1 MRIGPGI
8 VCIVNVMSRP
18 RVVITEP
25 LDPAAVAWLAER
37 CDVFQPPAVDDA
49 AIADALSQADALI
62 VRTYT
67 RVDAALLD
75 RAPRLRVVGR
85 AGVGLDNID
94 TKACEARGIAVLHTP
109 DANTRAVTEFV
120 WSLIFSVVRPLE
132 PIRRALSEQD
142 WRALRDSN
150 QAPRELAGMTLGVL
164 GLGRIGR
171 SVARAGA
178 TLMGRVIYHDIREIA
193 PVERAGAEPVGFEEL
208 LADSDVLTIHVD
220 GRASNRG
227 LIGADACDLLKRD
240 LIFINA
246 SRGIVVDR
254 PALASF
260 LRRNSAAVA
269 LLDVHDPEPIPADD
283 PLLSNANARLYP
295 HLAAATVPAKRAM
308 SGVVEAV
315 WLTLTE
321 TAPRNSRGC

>member
-1 MRIGPGI
+1 
-8 VCIVNVMSRP
+8 MSRP

-37 CDVFQPPAVDDA
+37 CEVIQPPAGDDA
-49 AIADALSQADALI
+49 ALADALARADALI

-67 RVDAALLD
+67 RVDSALLE
-75 RAPRLRVVGR
+75 RAPGLRVVGR

-94 TKACEARGIAVLHTP
+94 ECACAARGVAVVHTP

-132 PIRRALSEQD
+132 PIRRALPEKD
-142 WRALRDSN
+142 WRSLRDSSL
-150 QAPRELAGMTLGVL
+150 APRELAGMTLGVL

-171 SVARAGA
+171 SVARVGA
-178 TLMGRVIYHDIREIA
+178 TLMGRAIYHDIRDVPA
-193 PVERAGAEPVGFEEL
+193 AERAGAEPVGFEEL
-208 LADSDVLTIHVD
+208 LAESDVITIHVD

-227 LIGADACDLLKRD
+227 LIGAGACDLMKPD
-240 LIFINA
+240 VIFINA
-246 SRGIVVDR
+246 SRGFVVDR

-260 LRRNSAAVA
+260 LTLNPAAAA

-283 PLLSNANARLYP
+283 PLLSLANARLYP
-295 HLAAATVPAKRAM
+295 HLAAATIPSKRAM

-321 TAPRNSRGC
+321 TTPRNSRGC